1 MKNRTLSIVI
11 FVLTFLN
18 IINYLIIKKKNDYIH
33 TIIEQNN
40 KINDYYYLLN
50 HWLELKNTKKNSAV
64 YFEEMGYRRV
74 AIYGMAEIANRL
86 IEDLEKSNIEIV
98 YGIDR
103 DISCS
108 ISKIGEVYSLEDD
121 LPEADVIV
129 VTPCYAFQSIY
140 KELKTKVSF
149 PIISIED
156 VIWSV

>member
-74 AIYGMAEIANRL
+74 AIYGMAE
-86 IEDLEKSNIEIV
+86 
-98 YGIDR
+98 
-103 DISCS
+103 
-108 ISKIGEVYSLEDD
+108 KIGRAHV
-121 LPEADVIV
+121 
-129 VTPCYAFQSIY
+129 
-140 KELKTKVSF
+140 
-149 PIISIED
+149 
-156 VIWSV
+156 